1 MGFLRVKNKKE
12 IMKLIIID
20 LHSRIPIYEQIKE
33 QVIKLIN
40 CSVYKPGDRLPSIR
54 TLASELK
61 LNVNTVKRA
70 FLELEADG
78 VVYSVQGKGVF
89 VSENALGNSKIK
101 DDALENLK
109 QSVNSAVS
117 KGVSREEIEML
128 LNSIFKAGEKN
139 D

>member
-1 MGFLRVKNKKE
+1 M
-12 IMKLIIID
+12 IIID

-33 QVIKLIN
+33 QIIKLIN
-40 CSVYKPGDRLPSIR
+40 CGVYEPGDRLPSIR
-54 TLASELK
+54 ALASELK

-89 VSENALGNSKIK
+89 ISENALGNSKIK

-117 KGVSREEIEML
+117 KGVSRKEIETL
-128 LNSIFKAGEKN
+128 LNSIFKAGE
-139 D
+139 